1 MVWDD
6 KLEVADDSASLE
18 AIAGPLSGSIAS
30 LPPRVTSPGHQRVR
44 SSASEF
50 PPPRMRRMSTDNSGF
65 QRPVPFSAKFQRVHP
80 GTTGVTVLEHME
92 RLDKVEASL
101 DRLAGGEDEA
111 EMDEEQDV
119 GDLARPTV
127 PVMALL
133 SPPEA
138 ISGPSSAPS
147 APFAGPSPSLAPVQE
162 VSSSSSTHSQ
172 TDAASPPPEVDEEDE
187 EDVAALS
194 KSLSHID
201 HVAHGRWTRQL
212 GIEPRTA
219 APGLEWMQSQDSEV
233 ASKKTVI
240 VEVSHASLTSR
251 SGD

>member
-6 KLEVADDSASLE
+6 KLEIADDSATVE

-30 LPPRVTSPGHQRVR
+30 LPPRVTSPSHQRVR

-111 EMDEEQDV
+111 EVDEQEQDV

-138 ISGPSSAPS
+138 ISGPSSAPT
-147 APFAGPSPSLAPVQE
+147 APFAGPSPSLAPVLE
-162 VSSSSSTHSQ
+162 VNSSSDHSDDV
-172 TDAASPPPEVDEEDE
+172 DAPPDEDEEDE

-194 KSLSHID
+194 KSLSHLD
-201 HVAHGRWTRQL
+201 HIAHGRWTRQS
-212 GIEPRTA
+212 GIEQRSA
-219 APGLEWMQSQDSEV
+219 GLGLEWMASQDSETPR
-233 ASKKTVI
+233 KKTVI
-240 VEVSHASLTSR
+240 VEVSHVFS
-251 SGD
+251 